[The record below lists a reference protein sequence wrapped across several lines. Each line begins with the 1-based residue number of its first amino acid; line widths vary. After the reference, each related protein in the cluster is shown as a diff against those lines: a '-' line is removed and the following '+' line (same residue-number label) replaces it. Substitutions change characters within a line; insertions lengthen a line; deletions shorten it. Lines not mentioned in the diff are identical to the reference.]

1 MVTSLLLMAQLYP
14 LYCDK
19 TCTKPLLTAMQTKN
33 PSSQPHSNA
42 LFPIGTVSEQTG
54 VNTVTLRAWER
65 RYGLLKPQR
74 TPKGHRL
81 YSMEDVERV
90 KKVLLLLEQGIPVSR
105 VRHVLDQYGTATL
118 PSTTAP
124 PTDDPWQHYRQQF
137 LHCIHKLDTST
148 LEHTFNEA
156 SALYPLEL
164 LAKKLLKPLY
174 QQLAQQRAL
183 LPTTSA
189 DFTFLHEFLCA
200 RLGSL
205 YLQHNSHANGKRL
218 LLANTHSAEKQ
229 VETLLLAAGLSQHG
243 YVISLLGAETRIDHL
258 PLVLQRTHFD
268 AVLIIGDGQHCAT
281 LEALATLRPLPLF
294 ISPPTTNP
302 LAQTHLHTLPDTL
315 TEMVVLLAHTLGT
328 T

>member
-1 MVTSLLLMAQLYP
+1 MR
-14 LYCDK
+14 
-19 TCTKPLLTAMQTKN
+19 TK
-33 PSSQPHSNA
+33 SSSPQPHSNA

-54 VNTVTLRAWER
+54 VNAVTLRAWER
-65 RYGLLKPQR
+65 RYGLLRPQR

-90 KKVLLLLEQGIPVSR
+90 KNVLLLLEQGIPVSR
-105 VRHVLDQYGTATL
+105 VRHALDQYGTITL
-118 PSTTAP
+118 PSTAAL

-148 LEHTFNEA
+148 LERTFNEA
-156 SALYPLEL
+156 SILYPLEL
-164 LAKKLLKPLY
+164 LAQKLLKPLY
-174 QQLAQQRAL
+174 QQLAQQRTL

-229 VETLLLAAGLSQHG
+229 VDTLLLATGLSQQG

-258 PLVLQRTHFD
+258 PLVLQRAHLD
-268 AVLIIGDGQHCAT
+268 AVLIIGDGQYDAA
-281 LEALATLRPLPLF
+281 LEALATLYPLPWF
-294 ISPPTTNP
+294 ISPPTTNLP
-302 LAQTHLHTLPDTL
+302 TQTRLHALPDTL
-315 TEMVVLLAHTLGT
+315 AEMVALLAHTLGT
-328 T
+328 TQP